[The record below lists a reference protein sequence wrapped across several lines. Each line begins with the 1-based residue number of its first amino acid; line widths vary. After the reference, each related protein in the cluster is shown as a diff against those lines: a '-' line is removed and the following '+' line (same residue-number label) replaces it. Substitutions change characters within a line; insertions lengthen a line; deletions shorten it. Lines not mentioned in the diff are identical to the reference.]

1 MKLATISH
9 PNKEVSLDNPELLRC
24 KLNLHLVRLPRINI
38 TLKLTDTAHLGSS
51 KRKNDQTTDRGSR
64 KPMQDRWIVGV
75 FSSETFDILERGR
88 GHPVL
93 DSFCAYGTFDAIDDT
108 GKSDGD
114 YAGAINE

>member
-1 MKLATISH
+1 
-9 PNKEVSLDNPELLRC
+9 
-24 KLNLHLVRLPRINI
+24 
-38 TLKLTDTAHLGSS
+38 
-51 KRKNDQTTDRGSR
+51 
-64 KPMQDRWIVGV
+64 MQDRWIVGV

-93 DSFCAYGTFDAIDDT
+93 DFFCAYGTFDAIDDT